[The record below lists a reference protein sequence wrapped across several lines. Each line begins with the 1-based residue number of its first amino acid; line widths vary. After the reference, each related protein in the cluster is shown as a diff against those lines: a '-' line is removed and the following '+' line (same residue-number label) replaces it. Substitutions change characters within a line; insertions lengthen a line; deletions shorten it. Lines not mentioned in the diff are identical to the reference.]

1 MATIKELESE
11 LAKAKKLVV
20 QLAKE
25 NAKQAS
31 LLAEVEPALA
41 QANSQV
47 EELRSAVDDLTSQ
60 LVSAQQS
67 FSQEVN
73 LRDLADS
80 DRRKQTKKT
89 DDALRDLNYEK
100 ARRISA
106 ENKLF
111 NLEQRLLQVANSE
124 YEPSEVQNL
133 MEGLRIDRH
142 GEIA

>member
-11 LAKAKKLVV
+11 LAKANKRVI

-25 NAKQAS
+25 NAKQSS

-60 LVSAQQS
+60 KVSA
-67 FSQEVN
+67 ELN
-73 LRDLADS
+73 LKQALDMRDNYMSSWKKSADKENS
-80 DRRKQTKKT
+80 
-89 DDALRDLNYEK
+89 ALHDLNYEK
-100 ARRISA
+100 SRRISA

-111 NLEQRLLQVANSE
+111 DLEQRLLQVANSE

-133 MEGLRIDRH
+133 MKGLRINRH

>member
-11 LAKAKKLVV
+11 LAKAKKNFVAV
-20 QLAKE
+20 HKE
-25 NAKQAS
+25 NTKLAS
-31 LLAEVEPALA
+31 LLAEVELALA

-60 LVSAQQS
+60 KVSAELN
-67 FSQEVN
+67 FDRAIKM
-73 LRDLADS
+73 RDNADS
-80 DRRKQTKKT
+80 DYRKKYTKAE
-89 DDALRDLNYEK
+89 DALRDLNYEK
-100 ARRISA
+100 SRRISA

-124 YEPSEVQNL
+124 YEPSEVQSL
-133 MEGLRIDRH
+133 MHGLRIDRH

>member
-11 LAKAKKLVV
+11 LAKANKRVI

-25 NAKQAS
+25 NAKQSS

-80 DRRKQTKKT
+80 NRRKESEKAEG
-89 DDALRDLNYEK
+89 ALRDLNYEK

-111 NLEQRLLQVANSE
+111 NLEQRLHNTANSE

-133 MEGLRIDRH
+133 MAGLRIDRH

>member
-11 LAKAKKLVV
+11 LAKANKRVI

-25 NAKQAS
+25 NAKQSS

-41 QANSQV
+41 QANIQV

-60 LVSAQQS
+60 KVSAEENFNQAC
-67 FSQEVN
+67 N
-73 LRDLADS
+73 MRDEYMS
-80 DRRKQTKKT
+80 SWKKGANAEAAT
-89 DDALRDLNYEK
+89 LRDLNYEK
-100 ARRISA
+100 SRRISA

-111 NLEQRLLQVANSE
+111 NLEQRLLQVANRE
-124 YEPSEVQNL
+124 YEPLEVQNL
-133 MEGLRIDRH
+133 MEGFRIDRH

>member
-11 LAKAKKLVV
+11 LAKANKRVI

-60 LVSAQQS
+60 KVSAEDICKAAVKMRD
-67 FSQEVN
+67 EVN
-73 LRDLADS
+73 SLYC
-80 DRRKQTKKT
+80 KECTKAEG
-89 DDALRDLNYEK
+89 ALRDLNYEK

>member
-1 MATIKELESE
+1 MATIKELETE
-11 LAKAKKLVV
+11 LAKAKKAVV
-20 QLAKE
+20 RLSQE
-25 NAKQAS
+25 NVKLSS

-41 QANSQV
+41 QATSQV

-60 LVSAQQS
+60 KVSA
-67 FSQEVN
+67 ELN
-73 LRDLADS
+73 LKQALDMRDNYMSSWKKSAD
-80 DRRKQTKKT
+80 KENA
-89 DDALRDLNYEK
+89 ALRDLNYEK